1 MKASFYFVLWQLAW
15 LPAILLNIPFLNEY
29 GFFFACIIVF
39 FADRI
44 IRKLL
49 KNQIEYQQIC
59 EVAFIMEMA
68 YNNDYKKYKQQALL
82 QMIVYTV
89 IFVYT
94 SFYFIALFTSFSNV
108 PLIDYILWGA
118 FMILAGISSLWYI
131 RLYLQVRKAGCV
143 ILDKG
148 LQEIYQ
154 SYKDERGTCTYEEML
169 LPRPK
174 HYKAINTVNTI
185 FAILSIVIGLL
196 IITILY
202 TYRGELNSNAELVEI
217 SLIIYGALAFYC
229 GIKDLLNTSNS
240 QKYLLLLLSCILVVL
255 LYIPFTSYL
264 NKTFLTAYIGVD
276 SNLSYDAKSNL
287 VQEIIRVDEIA
298 SFEPTYCKKRTIL
311 RLSGGGHKKLIESMI
326 RVNAEYQ
333 TVYRDSAG
341 KKQVITIALSELK
354 EIYHQTKSYLDIFL
368 GIIKLD
374 LGENSTKVYDDG
386 EYIIVELWEGENV
399 PYPMQSEQTRISAWL
414 ANFAKECAEDY
425 NIASFN
431 RGLKMR
437 LIFNNNQFIEHS
449 LSLEELKKEEE
460 QIDLKKSEKDPT
472 SLFNI
477 FSNSSSNDE

>member
-1 MKASFYFVLWQLAW
+1 M
-15 LPAILLNIPFLNEY
+15 
-29 GFFFACIIVF
+29 
-39 FADRI
+39 
-44 IRKLL
+44 
-49 KNQIEYQQIC
+49 C

-174 HYKAINTVNTI
+174 HYKAINTANTI

-229 GIKDLLNTSNS
+229 GIKDLQNTSNS

-264 NKTFLTAYIGVD
+264 NKTFLTAYIGDD

-311 RLSGGGHKKLIESMI
+311 RLSSGGQKKLIESMI

-437 LIFNNNQFIEHS
+437 LIFNNHRFIENT

>member
-1 MKASFYFVLWQLAW
+1 MKTSFYFVLWQLAW

-49 KNQIEYQQIC
+49 KNQIEYQQMC

-89 IFVYT
+89 IFVYI
-94 SFYFIALFTSFSNV
+94 SFNFIALFTSFSNV

-174 HYKAINTVNTI
+174 HYKAINTANTI

-264 NKTFLTAYIGVD
+264 NKTFLTAYIGDV

-298 SFEPTYCKKRTIL
+298 SFEPTYRRKRFIL
-311 RLSGGGHKKLIESMI
+311 ALSSEGQKKLLENII

-333 TVYRDSAG
+333 VVYKDSTG
-341 KKQVITIALSELK
+341 KKQVITIAPSELK
-354 EIYHQTKSYLDIFL
+354 KIYHQTKSNLDIFL
-368 GIIKLD
+368 EILKLD
-374 LGENSTKVYDDG
+374 FNGAKVYEDG
-386 EYIIVELWEGENV
+386 EYIIIEYLENKNI
-399 PYPMQSEQTRISAWL
+399 PYSTQPEQVKAFVKNYTR
-414 ANFAKECAEDY
+414 KCAEDY
-425 NIASFN
+425 GIAVFN
-431 RGLKMR
+431 RGIRMR
-437 LIFNNNQFIEHS
+437 FIFNNNQFIEYS
-449 LSLEELKKEEE
+449 LSLEEIKKAKENM
-460 QIDLKKSEKDPT
+460 DLKESKETFDG
-472 SLFNI
+472 FVNI
-477 FSNSSSNDE
+477 FSGKSTENQHE